1 MKKITLLLAAAGL
14 VAAFSMLNCSNT
26 SVGKNDE
33 KGITENIQT
42 QPDNPSA
49 VNEAASDSPAVVSDK
64 IIYLNTDEFKE
75 QVFDYST
82 NSKWKYTGKVPAIVD
97 FYADWCR
104 PCKML
109 EPTLIELQ
117 KEYKGKIQIYKV
129 NTDKN
134 PELSRVFGINGI
146 PALLF
151 IPMEGEPQ
159 MATGLLP
166 KETLET
172 TIADVMKV
180 AK

>member
-1 MKKITLLLAAAGL
+1 MKKISILITAAGL
-14 VAAFSMLNCSNT
+14 LTVFSLLNCSNT
-26 SVGKNDE
+26 NIAQDE
-33 KGITENIQT
+33 NYDQLTNPIPAGGQT
-42 QPDNPSA
+42 DA
-49 VNEAASDSPAVVSDK
+49 DSPAVANDK
-64 IIYLNTDEFKE
+64 IIYLSEESFKIE
-75 QVFDYST
+75 IFDYSK
-82 NSKWKYTGKVPAIVD
+82 NSEWKYTGKTPAIVD

-134 PELSRVFGINGI
+134 PGLSSAFGIRGI

-172 TIADVMKV
+172 TITDVLKV
-180 AK
+180 VK

>member
-1 MKKITLLLAAAGL
+1 MKKLTLLFAAAGL

-33 KGITENIQT
+33 KTAE
-42 QPDNPSA
+42 
-49 VNEAASDSPAVVSDK
+49 VNDVPVVPANNSDAPADSPAVVSDK
-64 IIYLNTDEFKE
+64 IIYLNTDEFKQ

-82 NSKWKYTGKVPAIVD
+82 NKQWKYSGKVPAIVD

-134 PELSRVFGINGI
+134 PELSRVFGISGI

>member
-1 MKKITLLLAAAGL
+1 MKKLTLLFAAAGL

-26 SVGKNDE
+26 SAGKNDE
-33 KGITENIQT
+33 AEVKTIADEPVKPEAT
-42 QPDNPSA
+42 
-49 VNEAASDSPAVVSDK
+49 NELAADSPAAAGDK
-64 IIYLNTDEFKE
+64 IIYLNTDEFK
-75 QVFDYST
+75 QQIFDYST
-82 NSKWKYTGKVPAIVD
+82 NTTWKYNGKTPAIID

-134 PELSRVFGINGI
+134 PDLSTAFGIRGI

-172 TIADVMKV
+172 TIADVLKV
-180 AK
+180 TK

>member
-1 MKKITLLLAAAGL
+1 MKKLTLLIAAAGL
-14 VAAFSMLNCSNT
+14 VVAFSMLNCSNT
-26 SVGKNDE
+26 TAGKNDE
-33 KGITENIQT
+33 TIAEPTQLKAEPTTAAGI
-42 QPDNPSA
+42 PA
-49 VNEAASDSPAVVSDK
+49 DSPAVVSDK
-64 IIYLNTDEFKE
+64 IIYLNTDEFKQ
-75 QVFDYST
+75 QVFDYSI
-82 NSKWKYTGKVPAIVD
+82 NKQWKYTGKVPAIVD

-180 AK
+180 TK